1 MPNTTD
7 NLKESF
13 AGESQANQ
21 KYRAFAKRAEQDG
34 FPNIAR
40 LFRTTAEAERIH
52 AEGHLR
58 ALAGI
63 ASTRENLQAAIEG
76 ETYEYTTMY
85 PPMLEQAQAEG
96 HRAKVMFG
104 YAVKAEA
111 VHAELYKR
119 ALEAAAQGADLTE
132 AKFYL
137 CPVLREH
144 RVRQPARCHVRFAA
158 RRKPSSSRWRR
169 GRATCPCA
177 AGCPALP
184 GLQQFL
190 QLRANVGGR
199 VLHEIALARVAP
211 PV

>member
-34 FPNIAR
+34 LPHIAR

-58 ALAGI
+58 ALTGI

-85 PPMLEQAQAEG
+85 PPMLEEAQAEG

-111 VHAELYKR
+111 VHAKLYKR
-119 ALEAAAQGADLTE
+119 ALEAAAQGADLKE

-137 CPVLREH
+137 CPFCGNIEFGN
-144 RVRQPARCHVRFAA
+144 PPDA
-158 RRKPSSSRWRR
+158 
-169 GRATCPCA
+169 CPIC
-177 AGCPALP
+177 G
-184 GLQQFL
+184 
-190 QLRANVGGR
+190 
-199 VLHEIALARVAP
+199 AP
-211 PV
+211 KAKFVEVS